1 MAFLEQFKSKA
12 GNYFLQKL
20 DSSDRNRKGCTL
32 NEAKS
37 VALLY
42 RDHDEAHYKQIK
54 SLVKSLHADFGI
66 QRVCALGFVNSN
78 AKQLP
83 IYQAQKLEYMYF
95 TKDDL
100 NWHMKP
106 KVNLMNFLHE
116 EFDVL
121 IDLTLAPSLPLQFII
136 KSSKAS
142 MKVGNSLT
150 QNETDLDFILEVDE
164 NVSLDEYWR
173 QVVFYLTNLKIK

>member
-1 MAFLEQFKSKA
+1 
-12 GNYFLQKL
+12 
-20 DSSDRNRKGCTL
+20 
-32 NEAKS
+32 
-37 VALLY
+37 
-42 RDHDEAHYKQIK
+42 
-54 SLVKSLHADFGI
+54 
-66 QRVCALGFVNSN
+66 
-78 AKQLP
+78 
-83 IYQAQKLEYMYF
+83 
-95 TKDDL
+95 
-100 NWHMKP
+100 MKP

>member
-1 MAFLEQFKSKA
+1 
-12 GNYFLQKL
+12 
-20 DSSDRNRKGCTL
+20 
-32 NEAKS
+32 
-37 VALLY
+37 
-42 RDHDEAHYKQIK
+42 
-54 SLVKSLHADFGI
+54 
-66 QRVCALGFVNSN
+66 
-78 AKQLP
+78 
-83 IYQAQKLEYMYF
+83 
-95 TKDDL
+95 
-100 NWHMKP
+100 
-106 KVNLMNFLHE
+106 MNFLHE